1 MVPTFTPLFIVSPT
15 QLAKIVPEKGFL
27 DSNLVLVSHQDGE
40 VSDTLLGFRVLMPCV
55 EAQMDVVANFC
66 A

>member
-15 QLAKIVPEKGFL
+15 QLAKIVPENSL
-27 DSNLVLVSHQDGE
+27 TQVLVLVSHQDGE
-40 VSDTLLGFRVLMPCV
+40 MSDLILGFRVLMLCV
-55 EAQMDVVANFC
+55 EAQLNVAANFC